1 MTGLEDDVAEVVHG
15 VVEPWAELVLV
26 TEGLDEVV
34 VAHELALVEVVEV
47 EVVEVDVDQGL
58 VGTAIVTTWL
68 QTSV

>member
-47 EVVEVDVDQGL
+47 DVDQGL